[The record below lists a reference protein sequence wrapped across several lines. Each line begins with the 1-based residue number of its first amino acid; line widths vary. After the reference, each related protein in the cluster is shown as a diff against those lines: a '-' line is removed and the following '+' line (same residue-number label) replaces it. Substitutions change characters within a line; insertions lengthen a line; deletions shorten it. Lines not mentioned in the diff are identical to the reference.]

1 MKSLSDYLKKY
12 IKRNNELFLL
22 SVLIGFIVGIVT
34 VPYRFLLVKSVY
46 IRNILFDHDY
56 PLYIHLL
63 IILIMWV
70 VGLLLYKLTVL
81 FPYISGSGIPEVECF
96 VTSRLTIKNNFKQLV
111 SKFIAGVTG
120 IGMGF
125 SLGREGPSVEI
136 GGYIANM
143 VSKAYKINK
152 PNQRYLVSSGA
163 AAGLSS
169 AFSAPLASA
178 IFVNEELTKYQSPRI
193 SLTTLIASIISGWCA
208 KLIFLNDEYLKIDA
222 TSPVGTEYYKLI
234 PILLILALLL
244 SIIAKIFNY
253 LILRFQSLYQELKIP
268 AAFKILSIIITTYA
282 IGYIVPDLLAGG
294 EPVIFNNAKSGGNIW
309 IILLLLVVKLI
320 YTPICYA
327 VGFPG
332 GIFLPLLVIGGL
344 AGKFFL
350 LALCEAGLPLEQYSG
365 FFILISMGAIFAAVV
380 RSPITGTILI
390 LEMTGVFS
398 IFFPMIVLVGLT
410 YLISGIIQV
419 QPIYDLLCK
428 RILPPDL
435 QESTARM
442 LVEYC
447 VHEDS
452 YCVGRK
458 VSDIILPKDCDI
470 VKVLRGKNFITDENL
485 VLQISDVLIIDIYS
499 RDLEKLHRSFRSLCM
514 E

>member
-1 MKSLSDYLKKY
+1 MIFRTTKILNY
-12 IKRNNELFLL
+12 I
-22 SVLIGFIVGIVT
+22 
-34 VPYRFLLVKSVY
+34 
-46 IRNILFDHDY
+46 
-56 PLYIHLL
+56 
-63 IILIMWV
+63 
-70 VGLLLYKLTVL
+70 
-81 FPYISGSGIPEVECF
+81 
-96 VTSRLTIKNNFKQLV
+96 
-111 SKFIAGVTG
+111 
-120 IGMGF
+120 
-125 SLGREGPSVEI
+125 
-136 GGYIANM
+136 
-143 VSKAYKINK
+143 
-152 PNQRYLVSSGA
+152 
-163 AAGLSS
+163 
-169 AFSAPLASA
+169 
-178 IFVNEELTKYQSPRI
+178 
-193 SLTTLIASIISGWCA
+193 
-208 KLIFLNDEYLKIDA
+208 
-222 TSPVGTEYYKLI
+222 
-234 PILLILALLL
+234 
-244 SIIAKIFNY
+244 
-253 LILRFQSLYQELKIP
+253 ILRFQSLDQELKIQ
-268 AAFKILSIIITTYA
+268 AAFKILRMIITTYA

-294 EPVIFNNAKSGGNIW
+294 EPVIFNNAKPGGNIW

-458 VSDIILPKDCDI
+458 VSD
-470 VKVLRGKNFITDENL
+470 
-485 VLQISDVLIIDIYS
+485 
-499 RDLEKLHRSFRSLCM
+499 
-514 E
+514 